1 MASRPS
7 PHPTRKRAGLVG
19 VAVAFA
25 LALGLYTATLL
36 PDVLPADAG
45 EFQLVA
51 ATAGVAHPPGYP
63 LYSMLGWLATR
74 LPWGGGPAWRV
85 NLLSAVI
92 GAGTVALAF
101 DAGRRMTRSAVGGAI
116 AALTL
121 GSATTFWAT
130 ATQAS
135 IRPLVAFFTALCLD
149 ALFAYR
155 PPFGPRPSLTADRAL
170 TAFAAGFSLGLTHHP
185 SLAFPGLFFLA
196 YLVWADPRLL
206 VTPRRWWRP
215 LLAALPGLLVLLY
228 LPIRAG
234 AGAPLAP
241 ADLTTWE
248 GFWEHVLARGFR
260 GDMFA
265 FATPEALPDRL
276 ALLPDLLRLQF
287 NPALLLA
294 AGLGGLFLLWKDR
307 RSALLLVGG
316 FALHTFVTLTYR
328 APQTVEYEMP
338 AYVVLALLA
347 AAPLN
352 VLASSTKKHLLRPLR
367 LCGALLLLA
376 AGLSNLL
383 AHLPSF
389 AALARTEDTRAVVE
403 PVLRGAPPN
412 AVILADWHWA
422 TPMWYLQQV
431 EGLRPDLEVQYVY
444 PIPGREYG
452 EVWQERLEALL
463 PERPV
468 VVTHWFPQMEADHTL
483 SPVGMAFA
491 VDQVVEPSAL
501 HPLGTTLGETV
512 ELVGMGERPSEGRPG
527 LPLEVTL
534 VWEPRRPLEE
544 PVSLFVHL
552 MGPDGRLWGQGRD
565 RSYGPEEV
573 PVGERRVERFTIVPY
588 LHAPPGRYTLVAG
601 AYRPTEGGW
610 ERLRTP
616 EGAEWAV
623 LGEVT
628 LRPMESPPA
637 SRHPFLWPRPAGA
650 RPALVGVDY
659 DRSVPHQLR
668 VYLHWRGP
676 SAGGEALLEGAN
688 LPEQTVPLPMVDEP
702 GYFTTVIDIPP
713 ESRDLRVRIGGRTVR
728 LPAPGAED
736 RYVPFGGEI
745 ALVELEAEPAALA
758 PGAVLRSRA
767 SFLALRPL
775 LHDRHVTVR
784 LIGEG
789 WWDQND
795 GTPALGAIP
804 TLKWISGSLVADR
817 RVLRVPSD
825 APPGDAVLYVGW
837 YDAFSGEPL
846 KVLDERF
853 VEAAEALPV
862 SRYPVAQ
869 PPDAFERSLP
879 QVPYGAAERAV
890 KGALVGHLRRG
901 AVH

>member
-1 MASRPS
+1 MAFHLS
-7 PHPTRKRAGLVG
+7 PHPTRKTAGLVG
-19 VAVAFA
+19 AALAFA
-25 LALGLYTATLL
+25 IALGLYVATLL

-74 LPWGGGPAWRV
+74 LPWGSGPAWRV

-101 DAGRRMTRSAVGGAI
+101 DAGRRMSRSVAGGVV

-149 ALFAYR
+149 ALLAYR
-155 PPFGPRPSLTADRAL
+155 PPFAPRPSPAADRAL
-170 TAFAAGFSLGLTHHP
+170 TVFAAGFSLGLTHHP

-206 VTPRRWWRP
+206 ITPRRWWRP

-228 LPIRAG
+228 LPVRAA

-241 ADLTTWE
+241 ADLTTWD

-287 NPALLLA
+287 NPVLLAA
-294 AGLGGLFLLWKDR
+294 AGLGGVILVWKDR
-307 RSALLLVGG
+307 RSALLLLGG
-316 FALHTFVTLTYR
+316 LVLHTFVTLTYR

-338 AYVVLALLA
+338 AYVILALLA
-347 AAPLN
+347 AAPLV
-352 VLASSTKKHLLRPLR
+352 VLAEGAKGESTTETQRARSFGKIPLRPLR
-367 LCGALLLLA
+367 LCGVVLFLA

-389 AALARTEDTRAVVE
+389 VVLARTEDTRAVVE
-403 PVLRGAPPN
+403 PVLRAAPEQ

-491 VDQVVEPSAL
+491 VDQVVEPLSL
-501 HPLGTTLGETV
+501 YPLGTTLGGTV
-512 ELVGMGERPSEGRPG
+512 ELVGTGERLTEGRPG

-534 VWEPRRPLEE
+534 VWEPRGPLKD

-552 MGPDGRLWGQGRD
+552 IGPDGRLWGEGRD
-565 RSYGPEEV
+565 RSYGPENV
-573 PVGERRVERFTIVPY
+573 PVGERRVERFIIVPY

-616 EGAEWAV
+616 EGAEWV
-623 LGEVT
+623 VVGEVT
-628 LRPMESPPA
+628 LRPMGSPPA
-637 SRHPFLWPRPAGA
+637 SRHPFLWPHPIGA

-659 DRSVPHQLR
+659 DRSIPHQLR

-688 LPEQTVPLPMVDEP
+688 LPAQAIPLPTVDEP
-702 GYFTTVIDIPP
+702 GYFTTVIDLPP
-713 ESRDLRVRIGGRTVR
+713 ESRDLRVRVGGRTVH
-728 LPAPGAED
+728 LPAPGPEE
-736 RYVPFGGEI
+736 RYVLFGGEV
-745 ALVELEAEPAALA
+745 ALVGLEIEDTDLP
-758 PGAVLRSRA
+758 PGSSLEVQA

-789 WWDQND
+789 WWSLND

-804 TLKWISGSLVADR
+804 TLKWIAGSQVTDR
-817 RVLRVPSD
+817 RVLRVPPD
-825 APPGDAVLYVGW
+825 APPGEAVLYLGW

-853 VEAAEALPV
+853 IETTEALPV
-862 SRYPVAQ
+862 GN
-869 PPDAFERSLP
+869 LP
-879 QVPYGAAERAV
+879 IAP
-890 KGALVGHLRRG
+890 
-901 AVH
+901 

>member
-1 MASRPS
+1 M
-7 PHPTRKRAGLVG
+7 
-19 VAVAFA
+19 VAFV
-25 LALGLYTATLL
+25 LALVLYVATLL

-63 LYSMLGWLATR
+63 FYSILGWLAAR
-74 LPWGGGPAWRV
+74 LPLGSGPAWRV
-85 NLLSAVI
+85 NLLSAVV
-92 GAGTVALAF
+92 GAATAALVF
-101 DAGRRMTRSAVGGAI
+101 DAGRRMSRSVAGGAVAAI
-116 AALTL
+116 AL

-149 ALFAYR
+149 SLFAYR
-155 PPFGPRPSLTADRAL
+155 RPFAPRSSPVDDRAL
-170 TAFAAGFSLGLTHHP
+170 VVFVAGFSLGLTHHP
-185 SLAFPGLFFLA
+185 SLAFPGLFFLT
-196 YLVWADPRLL
+196 YLIWADPRL
-206 VTPRRWWRP
+206 VITPRRWWKP

-228 LPIRAG
+228 LPIRAA

-265 FATPEALPDRL
+265 FATREALPARL

-287 NPALLLA
+287 NPLLLLA
-294 AGLGGLFLLWKDR
+294 AGLGTLTLLWKER
-307 RSALLLVGG
+307 RLALLLIGG
-316 FALHTFVTLTYR
+316 FVLHTFVTLTYR

-338 AYVVLALLA
+338 AYVILALLA

-389 AALARTEDTRAVVE
+389 VALSRTEDTRATVE
-403 PVLRGAPPN
+403 PVLRAAPRDG
-412 AVILADWHWA
+412 VVLADWHWA

-444 PIPGREYG
+444 PIPGQDYG
-452 EVWQERLEALL
+452 AVWQERMAEVPPGRA
-463 PERPV
+463 V
-468 VVTHWFPQMEADHTL
+468 VVTHWFPQLEADYVL
-483 SPVGMAFA
+483 SPLGMAFV
-491 VDQVVEPSAL
+491 VDRVVEPTSL
-501 HPLGTTLGETV
+501 HPVGVTLGGEIA
-512 ELVGMGERPSEGRPG
+512 LVGTGEQPTEGRPG

-534 VWEPRRPLEE
+534 VWEPTGPLDG

-565 RSYGPEEV
+565 RTYGPDSV
-573 PVGERRVERFTIVPY
+573 SVGERRVERFTIVPY
-588 LHAPPGRYTLVAG
+588 LHAPPGQYTLVAG
-601 AYRPTEGGW
+601 AYRPVEGGW
-610 ERLRTP
+610 ERLRTA
-616 EGAEWAV
+616 EGAEWVV
-623 LGEVT
+623 LGDVR
-628 LRPMESPPA
+628 LGPMESPPA
-637 SRHPFLWPRPAGA
+637 SRHPFLWPRPLGG

-659 DRSVPHQLR
+659 DRSVPYQLR

-676 SAGGEALLEGAN
+676 SRGGQAALLGPN
-688 LPEQTVPLPMVDEP
+688 LPEQAIHLPEVDEP
-702 GYFTTVIDIPP
+702 GYFTTVVDVPP
-713 ESRDLRVRIGGRTVR
+713 DLRDLEVRIGGRTVH
-728 LPAPGAED
+728 LPAPGTED

-745 ALVELEAEPAALA
+745 SLVGLEMEEGPRP
-758 PGAVLRSRA
+758 PGSSVEVRA

-789 WWDQND
+789 WWSQND

-804 TLKWISGSLVADR
+804 TLKWIAGSLVTDR
-817 RVLRVPSD
+817 RVLTVPPD
-825 APPGDAVLYVGW
+825 APDGEAVLYLGW
-837 YDAFSGEPL
+837 YDGFSGEPL
-846 KVLDERF
+846 TVLDERF
-853 VEAAEALPV
+853 VETAEALPV
-862 SRYPVAQ
+862 SRVSVAS
-869 PPDAFERSLP
+869 R
-879 QVPYGAAERAV
+879 
-890 KGALVGHLRRG
+890 
-901 AVH
+901 